1 MLTVNSLGKFQL
13 TDGNVV
19 VNEDDLRSIML
30 SKLLMYILLY
40 RDKTLTTEDIA
51 TAIWQDEEIDN
62 PAGALKNLMYR
73 LRKNLAKYFGNQDF
87 ILTNRGSYRWNTDV
101 EVNLDIEQ
109 FEKLI
114 NEAKQ
119 ENVYERAILMYEQA
133 IAIYQGDFMTKL
145 TDMHWI
151 LTLNTYYHSLYL
163 TCVKALS
170 ELYLKM
176 ERYEEVERICTDA
189 LKLENADEQLYC
201 YQIEARMHCGK
212 INLAF
217 DSYDEARIIME
228 KELGIRKT
236 TILNK
241 VYEELMAISKGG
253 VSYNISE
260 VKKDIEEENP
270 SGVFLCGYPI
280 FKEIYH
286 LEVRKSTRSDSP
298 ENLVLL
304 TLEPKK
310 EDTKEVAEFRIK
322 QAMNGL
328 EETICECLRVGDV
341 AAKYS
346 DSQFILL
353 LPTCTKDLAMLVA
366 NRIVSKMYEKN
377 SKYKKVNVKI
387 NIEEVSQD
395 GNLVD

>member
-19 VNEDDLRSIML
+19 VNEDDLRSVML

-51 TAIWQDEEIDN
+51 TAIWQEEEIDN

-217 DSYDEARIIME
+217 DSYDEARKIME

>member
-217 DSYDEARIIME
+217 DSYDEARKIME